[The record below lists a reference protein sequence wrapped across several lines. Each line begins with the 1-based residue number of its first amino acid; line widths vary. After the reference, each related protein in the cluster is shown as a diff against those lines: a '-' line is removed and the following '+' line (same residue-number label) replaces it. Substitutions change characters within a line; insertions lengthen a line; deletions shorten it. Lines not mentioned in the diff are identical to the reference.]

1 MRHASVVL
9 TGLLLGALGLALTT
23 TATAA
28 ADAVPAEASIEAA
41 PTPLPSALP
50 AFDPDWITQAEFEQQ
65 LLKVHGGLPDP
76 QAGLF
81 GPGSMMWE
89 ITRYIEPGG
98 LATGRAILMH
108 VSHPWIAQGIT
119 DHSKSRHNLLQRGRE
134 TFSYALIMVY
144 GNRDQALAAARDVR
158 GLHNK
163 AKGHMPREAGAFAKG
178 SEYRANEAEAML
190 WVHATMWESMMIAYE
205 LVNGPVDH
213 ADKERF
219 YEETKLFAYLFG
231 IPDSALPKDWDAMI
245 RFCNDFRD
253 SDRLVITPEAKELV
267 EFLYGHHGILMM
279 PVMSYNKLVTTAN
292 IPPAMREAYGFKWG
306 PVRSVF
312 YRASVDTIRFAH
324 WVLPNYLLENPVQ
337 REAKARMRGTKPNFF
352 TRLEI
357 RFALGRWT
365 LVSGEAAMAGHPDG
379 ANDPR
384 AYLDGSEDG
393 DAATY

>member
-1 MRHASVVL
+1 MFTFPARLARSHAVRC
-9 TGLLLGALGLALTT
+9 GLLAAVTLFTVLSSTIGTA
-23 TATAA
+23 ATAA
-28 ADAVPAEASIEAA
+28 PADTRELPASA
-41 PTPLPSALP
+41 PLPP
-50 AFDPDWITQAEFEQQ
+50 FDPDWITQEEFEQQ
-65 LLKVHGGLPDP
+65 LLKVHGSLPDP
-76 QAGLF
+76 QVGLF
-81 GPGSMMWE
+81 GPDSMMWR

-119 DHSKSRHNLLQRGRE
+119 EHSKSRHNLLARGRE

-144 GNRDQALAAARDVR
+144 GDRDMALQAARDVR

-205 LVNGPVDH
+205 LMNGPVEHD
-213 ADKERF
+213 DKERF

-231 IPDSALPKDWDAMI
+231 IPEAALPESWDAMI

-253 SDRLVITPEAKELV
+253 SDRMVITPEAKELV
-267 EFLYGHHGILMM
+267 EFLYGHHGILMW

-292 IPPAMREAYGFKWG
+292 IPPAMREDYGFKWG

-312 YRASVDTIRFAH
+312 YRGSIDAIRFAH

-337 REAKARMRGTKPNFF
+337 REAKARMRGTRPNFF

-357 RFALGRWT
+357 RIALGRWS
-365 LVSGEAAMAGHPDG
+365 LVSAGSNMVGEYRHD
-379 ANDPR
+379 
-384 AYLDGSEDG
+384 
-393 DAATY
+393 DADTVQP